1 MFPKAN
7 AGDDEV
13 LYALFV
19 SSSAFCLVDF
29 RFSNL
34 TELLRSFLLRR
45 SQRSARKLNKNSHR
59 NLYLGIKGL
68 WSGTVVYVLEEHK
81 VDCNETEVFCCHFH
95 RGTSQ
100 QQQLFL
106 HGWLLISE
114 DAFMGERVHRTGLM
128 HFKL

>member
-1 MFPKAN
+1 M
-7 AGDDEV
+7 
-13 LYALFV
+13 
-19 SSSAFCLVDF
+19 
-29 RFSNL
+29 
-34 TELLRSFLLRR
+34 LRR

-106 HGWLLISE
+106 HGGVIDLRGCFHGGKGPQSRTH
-114 DAFMGERVHRTGLM
+114 AF
-128 HFKL
+128 